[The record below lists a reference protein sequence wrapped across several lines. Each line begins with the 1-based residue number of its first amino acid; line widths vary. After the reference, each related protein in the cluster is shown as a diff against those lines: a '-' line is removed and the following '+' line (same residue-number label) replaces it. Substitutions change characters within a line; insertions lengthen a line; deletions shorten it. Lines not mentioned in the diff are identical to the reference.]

1 MVLHRV
7 RLEIDGEKNKMI
19 YKRLYDVTA
28 HSRHARVGKP
38 THTVRIRYRKQKF
51 VVSLI
56 DGKWVS
62 YGEVA
67 SVGTGV

>member
-1 MVLHRV
+1 MLHRI
-7 RLEIDGEKNKMI
+7 RLEIEDKKPLTF

-38 THTVRIRYRKQKF
+38 THTARMRFAKQDL
-51 VVSLI
+51 VVYLI

-62 YGEVA
+62 YG
-67 SVGTGV
+67 